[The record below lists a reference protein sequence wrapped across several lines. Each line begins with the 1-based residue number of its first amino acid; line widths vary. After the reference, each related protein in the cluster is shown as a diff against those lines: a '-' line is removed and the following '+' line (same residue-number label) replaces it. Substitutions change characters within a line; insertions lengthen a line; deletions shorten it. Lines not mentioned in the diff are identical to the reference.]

1 MPADM
6 TLHQLET
13 ELDSFSAD
21 SRRGALDELAARASR
36 GEIDLP
42 PAVRAHPR
50 RCGPAPAGPDANLHM
65 HSFFSYN
72 ADGHSPSRIAW
83 EARKAGLFAAGVV
96 EFDVLDG
103 LDEFLAAG
111 DLLGIR
117 TVVGVESRVF
127 VAEYADRDI
136 NSPGEPGIAY
146 FMGTGFHR
154 LPEAGS
160 GADVTLRRMRE
171 RARARNEAMAQ
182 RINRH
187 LGEAAIDYE
196 EDVLPLTPSGNA
208 TERHMLAA
216 YEEKAVEVFGAPATR
231 AAYWCEKLGEP
242 GADALGNDS
251 VAFRELLRARLMK
264 RGGVGY
270 AAPEK
275 GNFPALEDVA
285 AMVAA
290 CGALPCGA
298 WLDGTSAGE
307 ADPAEIVEFYLSKGA
322 MALNVIPDRSWNIED
337 PDLCRRKRANLHAI
351 IEAASAAGLVLVYG
365 TERNKHGQPFFDDLA
380 VEALAPVADR
390 LREGAYTLYGHTA
403 MARHARRPLSCRDGE
418 WCVEAFGGDKRERN
432 TFYAEVGRL
441 VEPGDPGDRLASA
454 CEADSPAEIL
464 QRLRG

>member
-42 PAVRAHPR
+42 
-50 RCGPAPAGPDANLHM
+50 PAGPDANLHM

-111 DLLGIR
+111 DVLGIR
-117 TVVGVESRVF
+117 AVVGVESRVF

-136 NSPGEPGIAY
+136 NSPGEPGISY

-160 GADVTLRRMRE
+160 GADATLRRMRDL
-171 RARARNEAMAQ
+171 ARARNEAMTE
-182 RINRH
+182 RVNRH
-187 LGEAAIDYE
+187 LGAAAIGYE
-196 EDVLPLTPSGNA
+196 KDVLPLTPSGNA

-216 YEEKAVEVFGAPATR
+216 YEEKAAEVFAAPADR
-231 AAYWCEKLGEP
+231 AAYWSEKLGEP
-242 GADALGNDS
+242 GRAVALEKDS

-285 AMVAA
+285 AMVAT

-307 ADPAEIVEFYLSKGA
+307 ADPAEVVEFYASKGA
-322 MALNVIPDRSWNIED
+322 LALNVIPDRNWNVED
-337 PDLCRRKRANLHAI
+337 PDVRETKTANLHAI
-351 IEAASAAGLVLVYG
+351 VEAAWAAGLVLVYG
-365 TERNKHGQPFFDDLA
+365 TERNKHGQPLFDDLS

-418 WCVEAFGGDKRERN
+418 WCVEAFGGNRRERN
-432 TFYAEVGRL
+432 AFYAEVGRL
-441 VEPGDPGDRLASA
+441 VEPGGPGERLASA

-464 QRLRG
+464 ARLRG